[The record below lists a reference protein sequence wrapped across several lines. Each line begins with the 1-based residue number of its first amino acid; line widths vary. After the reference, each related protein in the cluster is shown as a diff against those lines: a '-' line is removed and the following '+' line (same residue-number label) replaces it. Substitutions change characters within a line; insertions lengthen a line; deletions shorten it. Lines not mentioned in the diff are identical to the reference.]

1 MLKVKNLVIKL
12 REPILDDFSYTF
24 NQGEIYGVVAANGS
38 GKTTFFRS
46 ILGLIK
52 FKSGKITYD
61 NKSISKQKK
70 DFFYFE
76 NSEWFDNNL
85 SGKDYLTFVK
95 EAWGSEKEIEN
106 VVYDWNMNDYIDI
119 SIKKYS
125 LGMKQK
131 LIISMYIISDA
142 QCLIMDEVTNG
153 LDENSRKKLY
163 QTLEILAKKEN
174 KLIILSSHYADE
186 IKDKCDYL
194 LALSNGKMEEIEL

>member
-70 DFFYFE
+70 AFFYFE

-106 VVYDWNMNDYIDI
+106 VIYDWNMNDYIDI

-194 LALSNGKMEEIEL
+194 FALSNGKMEEIEL